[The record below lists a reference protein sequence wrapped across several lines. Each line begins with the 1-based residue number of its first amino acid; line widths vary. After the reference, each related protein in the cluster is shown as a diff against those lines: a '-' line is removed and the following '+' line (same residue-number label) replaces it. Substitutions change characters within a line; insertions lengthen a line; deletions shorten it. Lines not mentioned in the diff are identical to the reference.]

1 MDTVKDQKGKIQ
13 RNNGIEFSIAAN
25 RNLINET
32 EMRVS
37 QKLPDK
43 SNDSA
48 DKKEK
53 VNQHYC
59 ITNKKL
65 NTIL

>member
-43 SNDSA
+43 RKA
-48 DKKEK
+48 MTQQIRKKR
-53 VNQHYC
+53 
-59 ITNKKL
+59 
-65 NTIL
+65 